1 MSRHAPRGTIS
12 RMTEQAERYDRI
24 ADGYARWWGPIIAP
38 AAVTVLDEI
47 EVAVAAGATRVVDVG
62 TGTGTLAIAAIRR
75 WPNVRVTGL
84 DASSGMIAKAA
95 AEAETRLTAAERRR
109 LTLRVAFA
117 DDLGLADGSVDV
129 AVSSFVL
136 QLVPNRFRA
145 LREVHRV
152 LRRGGSFAWISW
164 LAGSSGWQ
172 PDDDFDDALIDVGE
186 EARDW
191 GDGSDDDLRDERS
204 AISQMRRA
212 GYAEV
217 TARAAELVHRFDVDG
232 AVGFLTEFDEDDL
245 VTSLGD
251 RRPAFEAALRRRLA
265 RRPAD
270 ALALHNRTVTVRGM
284 RR

>member
-1 MSRHAPRGTIS
+1 
-12 RMTEQAERYDRI
+12 MTEQAERYDRI

-47 EVAVAAGATRVVDVG
+47 DDAVAAGATRLVDVG

-75 WPNVRVTGL
+75 WPEVRVTAL

-95 AEAETRLTAAERRR
+95 AEAEARLTAGERRR

-164 LAGSSGWQ
+164 LAGSSGWL

-251 RRPAFEAALRRRLA
+251 RRPAFEKALRRRLA
-265 RRPAD
+265 RRDPD
-270 ALALHNRTVTVRGM
+270 ALALHNRTVTVRGL